1 MIDPTIYEKVI
12 TDVLDTIAEMR
23 DSGDHDENTLE
34 TLEWKLKQPT
44 DKHPL
49 QIALEA
55 ARRRHPSHP
64 DNKVW
69 YAILTTDMVAALTHE
84 DKVALIDEL
93 DEAVARICEDYG
105 V

>member
-1 MIDPTIYEKVI
+1 MSD
-12 TDVLDTIAEMR
+12 AE
-23 DSGDHDENTLE
+23 
-34 TLEWKLKQPT
+34 
-44 DKHPL
+44 
-49 QIALEA
+49 LEA
-55 ARRRHPSHP
+55 MLLAAKRRHPSHP

-69 YAILTTDMVAALTHE
+69 YAILTNDMVAALTHE

>member
-1 MIDPTIYEKVI
+1 M
-12 TDVLDTIAEMR
+12 A
-23 DSGDHDENTLE
+23 
-34 TLEWKLKQPT
+34 

-49 QIALEA
+49 QTQLEQARMEAELAA

-69 YAILTTDMVAALTHE
+69 YAILTNDMVAALTHE

-93 DEAVARICEDYG
+93 DEAVARICENYG